1 MDVRNLSNNELKE
14 ELIKYGIIPG
24 PIVDST
30 RDVYEKKLIRL
41 LGLSPAVPSDK
52 QNGTGDLDR
61 LSDGEEEVQGFRFQ
75 DQSEPWRDVTI
86 TTASSSSNFNQN
98 LVNSFFRTSEY
109 SNATVKPD
117 STFSIAEMVHE
128 EKLQHPSDL
137 EKLMIDKNTMTYRV
151 PTNTPEASVFV
162 KNVKR
167 QADNNI
173 FLAPPETF
181 ENNDV
186 LKELFPE
193 ENESS
198 LGVGATRRRPIK
210 GAAGR
215 PVQFQY
221 DSILTQVR
229 PVDKTL
235 DLRQNSAAGRLV
247 PVWVQ
252 ITAFTVIAFFLF
264 WVYQMMESN
273 QENPFVQYIENSTSE
288 TQPMIQE

>member
-128 EKLQHPSDL
+128 MEKRSPMRPVIGNKKMAELSRQQS
-137 EKLMIDKNTMTYRV
+137 KLYTK
-151 PTNTPEASVFV
+151 
-162 KNVKR
+162 
-167 QADNNI
+167 ADNNI

>member
-128 EKLQHPSDL
+128 
-137 EKLMIDKNTMTYRV
+137 
-151 PTNTPEASVFV
+151 
-162 KNVKR
+162 
-167 QADNNI
+167 ADNNI